1 MKTDILY
8 LNDQFEVEQGSSS
21 EKGPMG
27 WPFLVSYNFI
37 SIVEE
42 HLGEFYI
49 LSNNLLGRAGRLG
62 LVEFMKGG
70 LWREYDDIASEI
82 LMYPHR
88 GQWPHHS

>member
-21 EKGPMG
+21 AKGPMG

-49 LSNNLLGRAGRLG
+49 FKCFVKQLVGPSGPPRLG
-62 LVEFMKGG
+62 
-70 LWREYDDIASEI
+70 
-82 LMYPHR
+82 
-88 GQWPHHS
+88 